1 MPKFKMHPNLITDA
15 RIEYVKGRRQKQKE
29 YLYDGTWM
37 EVKDLIKHTGITADT
52 EELKRGVLRNRFN
65 NHPFDA
71 KYLLCHHPPAGLNFA
86 GTDKYANRRK
96 PKSIILGKP
105 QWGKYRGK
113 LSKDKFEESDRLDIN
128 QISTGSWEESNLI

>member
-1 MPKFKMHPNLITDA
+1 MIA
-15 RIEYVKGRRQKQKE
+15 VIVQ
-29 YLYDGTWM
+29 
-37 EVKDLIKHTGITADT
+37 VKDLVKKSGIKADT
-52 EELKRGVLRNRFN
+52 EELRCGVLRNRLN

-105 QWGKYRGK
+105 QWGEYRGK
-113 LSKDKFEESDRLDIN
+113 LSKKKFRK
-128 QISTGSWEESNLI
+128 